1 MPDHDVQKRLRLGR
15 SIGDA
20 NGTRRSIVWAFTGI
34 VPIAAP
40 RWELDILVEHPIY
53 IAPANP
59 NWICNA
65 AGQ

>member
-1 MPDHDVQKRLRLGR
+1 MTYRNAFGSEGPLMMRMALAGRLFG
-15 SIGDA
+15 
-20 NGTRRSIVWAFTGI
+20 AFTGI